1 MLADKLK
8 LSTQK
13 VHFAPIK
20 SNNDANV
27 LLFLSFCILERSLIF
42 SNSLIVSCV
51 STSNSLIL
59 AIKSSSD
66 SILNGC
72 MLVNENTSSMLP
84 LNAYSPGFLTKSTL
98 VKSWAFKFSKIDF

>member
-13 VHFAPIK
+13 VHSSPIK
-20 SNNDANV
+20 SNNDANA
-27 LLFLSFCILERSLIF
+27 LLFLSFCIFERSLMF

-66 SILNGC
+66 SILNG
-72 MLVNENTSSMLP
+72 
-84 LNAYSPGFLTKSTL
+84 
-98 VKSWAFKFSKIDF
+98 